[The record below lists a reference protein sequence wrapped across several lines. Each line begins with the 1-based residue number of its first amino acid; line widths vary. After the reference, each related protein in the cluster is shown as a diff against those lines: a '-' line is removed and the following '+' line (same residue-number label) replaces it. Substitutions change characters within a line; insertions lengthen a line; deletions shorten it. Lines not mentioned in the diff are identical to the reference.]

1 MNWAISSRT
10 TIWCAA
16 IVALFLGALLFIK
29 VVIEGFVSGIAGLC
43 SLDLTERVVR
53 EKIGS
58 GFVVISMILRLEAA
72 SVNKQR
78 KNKKISSFIDVGEIL
93 KLVLFFF

>member
-1 MNWAISSRT
+1 M
-10 TIWCAA
+10 
-16 IVALFLGALLFIK
+16 FIK
-29 VVIEGFVSGIAGLC
+29 VVIEDFVSGIAGLC

>member
-10 TIWCAA
+10 TICYAA

-58 GFVVISMILRLEAA
+58 GFVVISMILHLEAA
-72 SVNKQR
+72 SENKQR

>member
-1 MNWAISSRT
+1 M
-10 TIWCAA
+10 
-16 IVALFLGALLFIK
+16 FIK